1 MTITVKY
8 FASLREQAGK
18 AEEIL
23 SCKPGMTP
31 RIIWGE
37 VMQGQVMPESI
48 KVAINLDYSQP
59 DTVVEDGDEVAFFPA
74 VTGG

>member
-8 FASLREQAGK
+8 FAVLREQAGK
-18 AEEIL
+18 AEETL
-23 SCKPGMTP
+23 SYKAGMTP
-31 RIIWGE
+31 RHIWSE
-37 VMQGQVMPESI
+37 VMQGQAMPQNL

-59 DTVVEDGDEVAFFPA
+59 DSELEDGDEVAFFPA